1 MRKAAICCTVIA
13 VVPDRSQLILAG
25 CLASVLL
32 LAAGALG
39 YLLYKNRGKA
49 SELLISFLSFEGLL
63 LVETLLEVWG
73 GSPTAHTL
81 AFLLL
86 LVVRAHRYFCGVVC
100 GPCCAYNCILPAL

>member
-49 SELLISFLSFEGLL
+49 SELLISFLSFEGML

-73 GSPTAHTL
+73 NARTV

-86 LVVRAHRYFCGVVC
+86 LVRVVRVRRYQCH
-100 GPCCAYNCILPAL
+100 YLL